1 MACLNVT
8 GKTTIPVADEADEN
22 ASPDRSLHIYKSVSA
37 RNLRCNVIYFSVH
50 PKASY
55 DLFPLNS
62 ICNGIITFE
71 NSLCFRDDERERQK
85 NTYMLYLGIET
96 ILSRTLGFFLFVC
109 FFFQEGHSRVTPSFW
124 QGVLCLFFLRL
135 FNIRKSHL
143 YYDCFGRCSVACG
156 VNVTFRCCI

>member
-109 FFFQEGHSRVTPSFW
+109 FFFPRRAFESYTFILAGRFMS
-124 QGVLCLFFLRL
+124 FFLTSLQHKEKSSVLRL
-135 FNIRKSHL
+135 LWKM
-143 YYDCFGRCSVACG
+143 
-156 VNVTFRCCI
+156 FRCLRCKCHI